1 MSPRGSHPNFQL
13 PASRWI
19 GNVIPTL
26 GIRAGCEVHGRA
38 VTPDGMARKL
48 RLEYPGAC
56 YHVINR
62 GNYRRALFDAP
73 GAAAAF
79 ERSLAEA
86 CERFKWRVHAFIIMR
101 NHFHLALE
109 TLEPNLSAGMKHLQ
123 GTWAMRYNRFRH
135 ITGRP
140 FQGRYRGIHVEPGH
154 AFAQVAHY
162 IHLNPVRAR
171 IVSVQR
177 LSRFR
182 WSSLWWFAARRTGKR
197 PAWLSTETVLQH
209 AGGLVDGTPGWSR
222 YLQYLAFLAATS
234 PQQRAEK
241 YSEISRGWAIGTADF
256 KERLVELLRTNGAN
270 LNAAARAGENPGD
283 RQRLRESIWD
293 KKLVAAA
300 RLAGISLADLSP
312 KRSAPEKV
320 LLAACLK
327 STTDVSNR
335 WLAERLGMGAPD
347 SAGEFARRLIRTGG
361 SRQLRELV
369 LAIGT

>member
-1 MSPRGSHPNFQL
+1 
-13 PASRWI
+13 
-19 GNVIPTL
+19 
-26 GIRAGCEVHGRA
+26 
-38 VTPDGMARKL
+38 MARKL